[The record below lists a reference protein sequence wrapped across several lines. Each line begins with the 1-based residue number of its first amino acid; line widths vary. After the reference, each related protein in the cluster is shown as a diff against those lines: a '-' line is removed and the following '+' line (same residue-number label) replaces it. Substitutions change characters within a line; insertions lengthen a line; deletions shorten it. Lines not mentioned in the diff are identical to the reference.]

1 MAKVD
6 FPAAHSMDTEW
17 FAIDGEGKVAV
28 FRTFEDGPIPLGLP
42 SRAAQRE
49 EPVIGTLL
57 RAGTRRIF
65 DLSSFTADG
74 KLYECAYRD
83 YSTDLEKATAI
94 SPDDLL
100 DKPYLADEEKS
111 LLWLPAEASQ
121 HLASLDWINIPCTRG
136 VLAYGRF
143 PALTVLGLLLD
154 GKLLRGWLCVSLDPV
169 ALGVFTYEYH
179 GMMDPKDPYTRVGLP
194 SLPLRIDE
202 LPEAVQ
208 HLARETSLP
217 RVDFARDAA
226 VQVIDHLPCEA
237 WHMPELSHEDASPA
251 QASPPA
257 PAPLAKPSLL
267 RRWFIRRR

>member
-111 LLWLPAEASQ
+111 LLWLPTEASQ

-154 GKLLRGWLCVSLDPV
+154 GKLLRGWLCVSLDPA

-179 GMMDPKDPYTRVGLP
+179 GMMSPKDPYTRVGLP

-208 HLARETSLP
+208 HLARETALP
-217 RVDFARDAA
+217 SVDFARDAA

-237 WHMPELSHEDASPA
+237 WHMPELSHEDTNPA
-251 QASPPA
+251 QASPTA
-257 PAPLAKPSLL
+257 PAPLAKRSLL